1 MEKKELNR
9 YRLTLDDELFTDMN
23 LISLVDDPAIEQNAM
38 LFAKVQENKVKENF
52 ALAKGITERQEI
64 TGPIMRSNFD
74 IYRYNWFTGEEYFV
88 YFTKEDTKACMNAFM
103 KNSNNFATSFNHNYL
118 LKNTFLSEIWYVVD
132 PETDKSKALGFKNV
146 KVGDIYGTFKCEST
160 EIWNELIKKYVK
172 GFSIEGFFTQ
182 ILDQFAKQNT
192 FNKEQEQ
199 NNPKTENMENE
210 KQEVFIDDEDLTP
223 KQIENL
229 IKAVFSNKTKL
240 ATIYEVNK
248 YEIEIDQ
255 DTIEVGTVLT
265 TSWSDGNET
274 YTNNLSDGE
283 YVLEDGRKIQVD
295 GDAKV
300 VLITPSETQVVTE

>member
-38 LFAKVQENKVKENF
+38 LFTKVQEKKVKENF

-64 TGPIMRSNFD
+64 TGPIMRANFD

-88 YFTKEDTKACMNAFM
+88 YFTEEDTKACMNAFM

-132 PETDKSKALGFKNV
+132 PETDKSKALGFKDV

-182 ILDQFAKQNT
+182 ILEQFVR
-192 FNKEQEQ
+192 QEKPK
-199 NNPKTENMENE
+199 NPKIENMKNE
-210 KQEVFIDDEDLTP
+210 KKQEPEMVDDEDLT
-223 KQIENL
+223 
-229 IKAVFSNKTKL
+229 
-240 ATIYEVNK
+240 
-248 YEIEIDQ
+248 IDQ
-255 DTIEVGTVLT
+255 VKRLIESLSTPTPTKMRKISEISKWDIEVDQETIEVGTILTVTWKNGDETT
-265 TSWSDGNET
+265 TSHIN
-274 YTNNLSDGE
+274 DGE
-283 YVLEDGRKIQVD
+283 YVLEDGTKIQVD
-295 GDAKV
+295 SDGKV
-300 VLITPSETQVVTE
+300 VLITPPANQEVTE